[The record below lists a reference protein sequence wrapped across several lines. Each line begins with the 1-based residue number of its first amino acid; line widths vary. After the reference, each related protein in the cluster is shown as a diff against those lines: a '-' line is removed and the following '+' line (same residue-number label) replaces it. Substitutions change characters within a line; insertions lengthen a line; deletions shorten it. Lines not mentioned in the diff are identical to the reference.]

1 MGSQD
6 LSSWKQDDY
15 ENNIYGFKKWHNLCN
30 VSTDLSWDEAT
41 LVMLKNSLS
50 LSHFWNYKSAD
61 PWPIYHGL

>member
-30 VSTDLSWDEAT
+30 VPRLIYPETNPLLRCSKTVQA
-41 LVMLKNSLS
+41 LVISEITKVQI
-50 LSHFWNYKSAD
+50 HD
-61 PWPIYHGL
+61 PFIMV